1 MLEFRSSSR
10 RRKLI
15 PAVLLVLK
23 IHYSEGVENKMFIF
37 QTVDEAR
44 MQQMQKV
51 TYTMNIYEKSVRN
64 NDSKPAKQDKIYSF
78 KGFRQLIAKF

>member
-1 MLEFRSSSR
+1 
-10 RRKLI
+10 
-15 PAVLLVLK
+15 
-23 IHYSEGVENKMFIF
+23 MFIF